1 MTVNVVHCVDTE
13 GPLDEKLKDTFKRL
27 NEIFGLD
34 IKASKENLKKLQN
47 MKIPL
52 NGLEKSVAKVV
63 NKKNLNYQKNWK
75 QIDKM
80 LDNITSE
87 SFRLKYK
94 DSFGK
99 GWVFS
104 WFCLDHVGFEKNRDQ
119 ETWVTIKFLITTE
132 KEKLLKVGKMM
143 KLDFTITLSLSQN
156 KPTTVPLT
164 GGLMDNNCLRFYQEE

>member
-63 NKKNLNYQKNWK
+63 NKKK
-75 QIDKM
+75 
-80 LDNITSE
+80 
-87 SFRLKYK
+87 
-94 DSFGK
+94 
-99 GWVFS
+99 
-104 WFCLDHVGFEKNRDQ
+104 FELSKELETNR
-119 ETWVTIKFLITTE
+119 
-132 KEKLLKVGKMM
+132 
-143 KLDFTITLSLSQN
+143 
-156 KPTTVPLT
+156 
-164 GGLMDNNCLRFYQEE
+164 